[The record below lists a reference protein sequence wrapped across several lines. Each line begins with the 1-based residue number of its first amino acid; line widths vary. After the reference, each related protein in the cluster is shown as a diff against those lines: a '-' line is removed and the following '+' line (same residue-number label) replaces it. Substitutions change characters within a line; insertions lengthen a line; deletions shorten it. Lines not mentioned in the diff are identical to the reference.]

1 MLNHE
6 DLQEILQL
14 LDASEYNQLSVQ
26 TDRFKLLL
34 NRDTA
39 GWSSSQEVT
48 CAPNLL
54 EENAKSPGAETPA
67 QPKHASIEDDRLA
80 AVRAP
85 LPGIFYRAPKPGSP
99 AFIEVG
105 SCVEANTLVCI
116 IESMKL
122 MNSVYAGVKG
132 KVVEIVGVDGG
143 FTEKS
148 QVLVRIEPEAS

>member
-14 LDASEYNQLSVQ
+14 LDASGYNQLSVQ

-34 NRDTA
+34 NRDAT
-39 GWSSSQEVT
+39 GWSSSQEIIS
-48 CAPNLL
+48 AANLL
-54 EENAKSPGAETPA
+54 DENTHLQDAPAEPQAKQACV
-67 QPKHASIEDDRLA
+67 DDERLLTI
-80 AVRAP
+80 RAP
-85 LPGIFYRAPKPGSP
+85 LPGIFYRTPKPGSP

-105 SCVEANTLVCI
+105 SRVEPDTLVCI

-132 KVVEIVGVDGG
+132 KVVEIIGIDGE
-143 FTEKS
+143 FS
-148 QVLVRIEPEAS
+148 DQNQVLIRIEPEAT